1 MMQFWICF
9 SGYLVDV
16 SIISNL
22 QLGICTNRRCCVTD
36 WPSIFSLS
44 CQTKEKTKFKLQLFA
59 PVARKLPV
67 AACCCRILHNQPP
80 LAQPQPT
87 NHQQQPPLARPTT
100 TTNPIPQVVAMVKQG
115 KKIMRGG
122 LVTIRKSRPQTL
134 VTPPSPGRQYRSFDQ
149 FKYAPNH
156 PFGQCFK
163 FSHSLEPNPDPFEM
177 HPGPIGNRVLC
188 LKIKYIDRDI
198 NSLAL

>member
-59 PVARKLPV
+59 PVARELPV
-67 AACCCRILHNQPP
+67 AADLQNV
-80 LAQPQPT
+80 AQPT
-87 NHQQQPPLARPTT
+87 NHQQQPPLAQLT